1 MNIVKRE
8 LRAHLK
14 SFIIWN
20 VCIFLFIISMTSEF
34 SAYYDN
40 PDMAE
45 VIEMMPQQ
53 LLDAFSMSA
62 ANLTTVSGY
71 FSIASVYFVLLLGIY
86 AGLLGASIIAKEE
99 RDKTAEFFMTL
110 PISRYRAITAKL
122 IAAVLLCLAMDV
134 SMIGQLYAVTTQ
146 YDKMADFNTFMWLMF
161 VSQFIVMMIFMSI
174 GMLLSS
180 VMKRYKK
187 SGSYSMGLL
196 MFLYFVSIAIGFKK
210 ELENLKYIT
219 PFKYFEPSVYLREL
233 ELDPVYIFISL
244 GIILVSLLVTYVVY
258 PRRDL
263 HI

>member
-8 LRAHLK
+8 LKAHLK
-14 SFIIWN
+14 AFIIWN

-62 ANLTTVSGY
+62 ANLTTVSGF
-71 FSIASVYFVLLLGIY
+71 FSIASVYFILLLGIY
-86 AGLLGASIIAKEE
+86 AGLLGSSIIAKEE

-110 PISRYRAITAKL
+110 PISRYRAITSKL
-122 IAAVLLCLAMDV
+122 IAGIILCLAMDV
-134 SMIGQLYAVTTQ
+134 SMIVQLYGVTIQ
-146 YDKMADFNTFMWLMF
+146 YDKMASFNTFMWLMF
-161 VSQFIVMMIFMSI
+161 ASQFIIMMIFMSI

-180 VMKRYKK
+180 VMRRYKR

-196 MFLYFVSIAIGFKK
+196 MLLYFVSIAIGFK
-210 ELENLKYIT
+210 EDLENLKYIT

-233 ELDPVYIFISL
+233 ELDPIYVFISL
-244 GIILVSLLVTYVVY
+244 GIVIVSLMITYLVY